1 MKNTHYGDKENMKN
15 QMNLKFKR
23 NLIKISVCL
32 ILSFAVLFNDFSWT
46 RASFQ
51 VEAASQGLAHFEEL
65 KIDDNTS
72 WATSNIQ
79 EGGIGTFKS
88 LNGKQSYRIFTNMSG
103 YTYNPGDLLSVKYDG
118 VELADEEFMLSG
130 DNGNVY
136 LEKAV
141 SYHKGYITME
151 LPDDVG
157 RAFKSV
163 NPKLFR
169 IRGTFSGAKA
179 GDEFTIGGIEIH
191 RAGTRPSW
199 DSESTPEY
207 DPYIQPKG
215 ISVTY
220 YDDIYSRGFA
230 WSTNDKITS
239 SALYIIKKSGSM
251 TETNIN
257 WNNADKVN
265 ASVVER
271 TDVNEKKWNIFKA
284 HVTDLTP
291 GATYYYRVG
300 GDISGYSNV
309 GTLTIEDSKSGIDEV
324 TFLHLTDSQ
333 ESAKTNYD
341 VWADVLRAGKNKYP
355 KASFVA
361 FSGDFT
367 NYSYSNV
374 NMNEWL
380 WGLDTAA
387 DTLRNMPI
395 APSSGNHDGFDYA
408 FVDRFDI
415 NWADYVT
422 GSDVDILSGGN
433 YFYTYGNDVIFINLN
448 TNINTYMP
456 ESETQLAWLRGIL
469 EQYKDYKWKVVQIHK
484 GLMSTGSHSNNY
496 DVEYYRDK
504 LCPIFAKY
512 DVDLVLQ
519 GHDHVYTR
527 SASYPFWDDNNADES
542 EYDYKAYEEAGQVS
556 SAYSF
561 DGETRPWNLE
571 PVGTHYVTINYCA
584 NKAYDTISESE
595 RDERIHL
602 GINPIAGNGCDSQPN
617 LPMYGVVRI
626 KGDVLCYDAYTYDT
640 DTKTSRLYDTFS
652 VDKSKE
658 NEENNK
664 TEEEKETVEENQ
676 NTTEENKDV
685 VEEQNEPVE
694 DNKDT
699 VEEDKD
705 KAEEQKESVEENKDT
720 IEENNSTAEENKDT
734 AEEQKESAEDNK
746 DTIEVNKDTTKEP
759 PKSEDVDKKQSA
771 EVKKDNVEDKKD
783 IVDKVEEK
791 KNNEDA
797 KKETTEVK
805 QVSTVE
811 NTTTSSAGNKL
822 LINQIIKDKKTN
834 GIYKITKLVKK
845 KGKIVG
851 GNVTYMSPVDKKCKK
866 ATVKAE
872 IKIKNIT
879 FKVTAINNNAFKN
892 CKNLNSITIGS
903 NITKIGNKAFY
914 GCRKLQT
921 IKIKSTKI
929 KSIGTK
935 AFAKINKNAKFNIP
949 KKGSTKLKQLIK
961 KSLYNTSID
970 DIIVG

>member
-1 MKNTHYGDKENMKN
+1 MYENTHYGDKENMKN
-15 QMNLKFKR
+15 QMNHKFKCH
-23 NLIKISVCL
+23 LIKLSMCL
-32 ILSFAVLFNDFSWT
+32 ILSFAVIFNDFSWT
-46 RASFQ
+46 RPSFQ

-88 LNGKQSYRIFTNMSG
+88 LNGKQSYRIFTYMSG
-103 YTYNPGDLLSVKYDG
+103 YTYNPGDLLSIKYDG
-118 VELADEEFMLSG
+118 IELADEEFMLSG
-130 DNGNVY
+130 DNGNIY
-136 LEKAV
+136 LEKVV

-191 RAGTRPSW
+191 RVGTRPFW

-215 ISVTY
+215 ISLTY

-284 HVTDLTP
+284 HVTNLTP
-291 GATYYYRVG
+291 GATYFYRVG
-300 GDISGYSNV
+300 SDISGYSNV

-341 VWADVLRAGKNKYP
+341 VWADVLRAGKNKYT

-433 YFYTYGNDVIFINLN
+433 YYYTYGNDVIFINLN

-512 DVDLVLQ
+512 NVDLVLQ

-556 SAYSF
+556 AAYSF

-652 VDKSKE
+652 VDKGKSD
-658 NEENNK
+658 EENK
-664 TEEEKETVEENQ
+664 D
-676 NTTEENKDV
+676 TTEENKD
-685 VEEQNEPVE
+685 
-694 DNKDT
+694 T
-699 VEEDKD
+699 VEENKD
-705 KAEEQKESVEENKDT
+705 KAEEQKESAK
-720 IEENNSTAEENKDT
+720 
-734 AEEQKESAEDNK
+734 DNK

-759 PKSEDVDKKQSA
+759 PKSADENKKQSA

-783 IVDKVEEK
+783 NVDNVDEK
-791 KNNEDA
+791 KNNEDG

-805 QVSTVE
+805 QTSTLE
-811 NTTTSSAGNKL
+811 NTTTSSVSDKIH
-822 LINQIIKDKKTN
+822 INQIIKDKKTN

-851 GNVTYMSPVDKKCKK
+851 GNVTYMSPINKKCKK

-879 FKVTAINNNAFKN
+879 FKITAINNNAFKN
-892 CKNLNSITIGS
+892 CKNLTSITIGS

-914 GCRKLQT
+914 GCKKLQT

-935 AFAKINKNAKFNIP
+935 AFAKINKNAKFSIP
-949 KKGSTKLKQLIK
+949 KKGSIKLKQLIK

>member
-1 MKNTHYGDKENMKN
+1 MYENTHYGDKENMKN
-15 QMNLKFKR
+15 QMNHKFKCH
-23 NLIKISVCL
+23 LIKLSMCL
-32 ILSFAVLFNDFSWT
+32 ILSFAVIFNDFSWT
-46 RASFQ
+46 RPSFQ

-88 LNGKQSYRIFTNMSG
+88 LNGKQSYRIFMYMSG
-103 YTYNPGDLLSVKYDG
+103 YTYNPGDFLSIKYDG
-118 VELADEEFMLSG
+118 IELADEEFMLSG
-130 DNGNVY
+130 DNGNIY
-136 LEKAV
+136 LEKVV

-215 ISVTY
+215 ISLTY

-284 HVTDLTP
+284 HVTNLTP
-291 GATYYYRVG
+291 GATYFYRVG
-300 GDISGYSNV
+300 SDISGYSNV

-512 DVDLVLQ
+512 NVDLVLQ

-556 SAYSF
+556 AAYSF

-652 VDKSKE
+652 VDKGKYD
-658 NEENNK
+658 EENK
-664 TEEEKETVEENQ
+664 D
-676 NTTEENKDV
+676 TTEENKD
-685 VEEQNEPVE
+685 
-694 DNKDT
+694 T
-699 VEEDKD
+699 VEEKKD
-705 KAEEQKESVEENKDT
+705 KAEEQKESVEDNKDAT
-720 IEENNSTAEENKDT
+720 EENKDT
-734 AEEQKESAEDNK
+734 VEEKKDKAEEQKESAKDNK

-759 PKSEDVDKKQSA
+759 PKSADENKKQSA

-783 IVDKVEEK
+783 NVDNVDEK
-791 KNNEDA
+791 KNNEDG

-805 QVSTVE
+805 QTSTLE
-811 NTTTSSAGNKL
+811 NTTTSSVSDKIH
-822 LINQIIKDKKTN
+822 INQIIKDKKTN

-851 GNVTYMSPVDKKCKK
+851 GNVTYMSPINKKCKK

-879 FKVTAINNNAFKN
+879 FKITAINNNAFKN
-892 CKNLNSITIGS
+892 CKNLTSITIGS

-914 GCRKLQT
+914 GCKKLQT

-935 AFAKINKNAKFNIP
+935 AFAKINKNAKFSIP

>member
-1 MKNTHYGDKENMKN
+1 MYENTHYGDKENMKN
-15 QMNLKFKR
+15 QMNHKFKCH
-23 NLIKISVCL
+23 LIKLSMCL
-32 ILSFAVLFNDFSWT
+32 ILSFAVIFNDFSWT
-46 RASFQ
+46 RPSFQ

-88 LNGKQSYRIFTNMSG
+88 LNGKQSYRIFTYMSG
-103 YTYNPGDLLSVKYDG
+103 YTYNPGDLLSIKYDG
-118 VELADEEFMLSG
+118 IELADEEFMLSG
-130 DNGNVY
+130 DNGNIY
-136 LEKAV
+136 LEKVV

-191 RAGTRPSW
+191 RAGTCPSW

-215 ISVTY
+215 ISLTY

-284 HVTDLTP
+284 HVTNLTP
-291 GATYYYRVG
+291 GATYFYRVG
-300 GDISGYSNV
+300 SDISGYSNV

-512 DVDLVLQ
+512 NVDLVLQ

-640 DTKTSRLYDTFS
+640 DTKTSRMYDTFS
-652 VDKSKE
+652 VDKGKSD
-658 NEENNK
+658 EENK
-664 TEEEKETVEENQ
+664 D
-676 NTTEENKDV
+676 TTEENKDT
-685 VEEQNEPVE
+685 VEENKDNTEEQKEPVE
-694 DNKDT
+694 DNKDATEENKDT
-699 VEEDKD
+699 VEEKKD
-705 KAEEQKESVEENKDT
+705 KAEEQKESAK
-720 IEENNSTAEENKDT
+720 
-734 AEEQKESAEDNK
+734 DNK

-759 PKSEDVDKKQSA
+759 PKSADENKKQSA

-783 IVDKVEEK
+783 NVDNVDEK
-791 KNNEDA
+791 KNNEDG

-805 QVSTVE
+805 QTSTLE
-811 NTTTSSAGNKL
+811 NTTTSSVSDKIH
-822 LINQIIKDKKTN
+822 INQIIKDKKTN

-851 GNVTYMSPVDKKCKK
+851 GNVTYMSPINKKCKK

-879 FKVTAINNNAFKN
+879 FKITAINNNAFKN
-892 CKNLNSITIGS
+892 CKNLTSITIGS

-914 GCRKLQT
+914 GCKKLQT

-935 AFAKINKNAKFNIP
+935 AFAKINKNAKFSIP